1 MSQRYLV
8 TIRGQFEEVQAVV
21 AESQEDAEAKAKD
34 FLGETIR
41 RRPVGPLE
49 IVGTRELEPKK

>member
-21 AESQEDAEAKAKD
+21 AESQEDAEVKAKD

-41 RRPVGPLE
+41 RRPIGPLE
-49 IVGTRELEPKK
+49 IVGTRELETK